1 MTIFST
7 LATFG
12 TADTPSRILERGKQN
27 RGPSPAMN
35 WTILLKLNYFYII
48 LTHGITL
55 AFLHFSIVHLVC
67 CKDDERVIL
76 ILSAFLTY
84 LS

>member
-1 MTIFST
+1 
-7 LATFG
+7 
-12 TADTPSRILERGKQN
+12 
-27 RGPSPAMN
+27 MN

-76 ILSAFLTY
+76 SDTKCISYISVLK
-84 LS
+84 